1 MAFKKGD
8 RVRFKTGGDQWA
20 YIQDMKIQKV
30 NDDGT
35 YDIVGKNP
43 YLKRQYKT
51 ELCCTLRVKECNL
64 ERDEDGRVSKNNKQ

>member
-8 RVRFKTGGDQWA
+8 RVRFKTGGEQWA
-20 YIQDMKIQKV
+20 YMKDMKIQAV
-30 NDDGT
+30 NNDGT

-51 ELCCTLRVKECNL
+51 ENCCALRVKEHNL
-64 ERDEDGRVSKNNKQ
+64 ERDSDE